1 MKSGTMRILKNLD
14 VFGYPIHLKFEKN
27 KGHKHKTLVGTFMTV
42 VLFAISL
49 FIVVTIFASS
59 DADDANEN
67 FDSFGGRR

>member
-1 MKSGTMRILKNLD
+1 MKRILKNLD

-42 VLFAISL
+42 VLFAISI
-49 FIVVTIFASS
+49 FIVATIMASN
-59 DADDANEN
+59 ADDGANEN